1 MLGLDARLGLITK
14 SKKNGKVAGGTGCIS
29 VWRERGVCE
38 MNYVT
43 AYNGCNDRTLR
54 TASVDGIDLD
64 FNAR

>member
-1 MLGLDARLGLITK
+1 MLGLDAPRADYKIE
-14 SKKNGKVAGGTGCIS
+14 KKWQSSRWTGCIS

-54 TASVDGIDLD
+54 TASLDGIDLD